1 MTSYFKHAARR
12 LAAVLMAH
20 QVDRVALAI
29 GPALVLASALLFGLG
44 HLRTA
49 HAQATFGVT
58 NTNDSGPGSLRQAIL
73 DANAAPGS
81 DVITI
86 TATGTVQLQSALPT
100 ITDPVNLQGPGASLF
115 RVDGQDLYRVFDIV
129 GATATLA
136 NLTVQRGNVLG
147 ASEDGG
153 GIRSNRALTL
163 TTIHVLSN
171 TAAGDGGGVYVSG
184 DLTLT
189 DGILQN
195 NRSTGGVGG
204 ALRSIGAVA
213 VTGTQFLD
221 NVSQGDGGAMHALVS
236 ATLTEVVFEN
246 NRCLAASCDGGAL
259 YAFSR
264 ADISSADVISN
275 TAGDQGGGVAAA
287 GSVVVTD
294 TVLQDN
300 LTVSGV
306 GGGLFVQGIAEIND
320 TLFLSNTA
328 HSNGGGLYALAA
340 VTLTNSLIQGNQSTL
355 GRGGGLAAAG
365 AFVLNNARFIENNA
379 LEGGGLYHSLFDGQ
393 IVNSLFAD
401 NGASSGRGAAL
412 QLASTGVVGIV
423 HTTIAATAVSS
434 GSAIEV
440 VSGTAAI
447 TNSLVVS
454 HAVGLAVSGGSTIQD
469 YNLFFGNGA
478 DTQGPVLGGAQ
489 SLVGDPRFVNN
500 SNAAW
505 RLGPGSAAIDAGTD
519 VGVTTDIDGQPR
531 PQGVGFDIGFDEYA
545 PLRLLLPIVL
555 R

>member
-1 MTSYFKHAARR
+1 MASFFTRTAGR
-12 LAAVLMAH
+12 LAAVLRAH
-20 QVDRVALAI
+20 QVDRLVLAI
-29 GPALVLASALLFGLG
+29 GPALVFASALLLGLG

-100 ITDPVNLQGPGASLF
+100 ITDPVSLQGPGASLF

-136 NLTVQRGNVLG
+136 NLTVQRGNVTG
-147 ASEDGG
+147 AAEDGG

-184 DLTLT
+184 NLTLT
-189 DGILQN
+189 DGILRN

-204 ALRSIGAVA
+204 ALRSIGAVT
-213 VTGTQFLD
+213 VTGTQFRD
-221 NVSQGDGGAMHALVS
+221 NTAQGDGGAMHALVS
-236 ATLTEVVFEN
+236 ATLNEVIFEN

-259 YAFSR
+259 YAFSQ
-264 ADISSADVISN
+264 ADLSSAVVISN

-287 GSVVVTD
+287 GSVTLTNAIV
-294 TVLQDN
+294 QHN
-300 LTVSGV
+300 LSVSGV
-306 GGGLFVQGIAEIND
+306 GGGLFVQGVAEID
-320 TLFLSNTA
+320 AAEFLSNTA
-328 HSNGGGLYALAA
+328 RSNGGGLYALAA

-365 AFVLNNARFIENNA
+365 AFVLNSARFIENSA
-379 LEGGGLYHSLFDGQ
+379 LEGGGLYHSLFDGR

-412 QLASTGVVGIV
+412 QLASTGVVDIV
-423 HTTIAATAVSS
+423 HATIAATTVSS

-440 VSGTAAI
+440 VTGTTAI
-447 TNSLVVS
+447 TNSLIVS
-454 HAVGLAVSGGSTIQD
+454 HAVGLVASGGSTIQD

-478 DTQGPVLGGAQ
+478 DTQGPVLGGAH
-489 SLVGDPRFVNN
+489 SLVGDPRVVNH

-505 RLGPGSAAIDAGTD
+505 RLDPGSAAIDAGTD
-519 VGVTTDIDGQPR
+519 VGVTTDIDGEPR
-531 PQGVGFDIGFDEYA
+531 PQGAGFDIGFDEYE